1 LWDSR
6 FRTQAKKASSD
17 CAAGAEI
24 TTGAGAVVVVV
35 CTGRGTVVATGAT
48 VVAEVAMSVATTTTV
63 VVVVSSVEGTAATT
77 RLESDELADSVAL
90 LVGELWSMSITSN
103 GKHASVTM
111 RAIISRRCVGCTVV
125 FRTASFVEQ

>member
-1 LWDSR
+1 M
-6 FRTQAKKASSD
+6 
-17 CAAGAEI
+17 
-24 TTGAGAVVVVV
+24 VVVAG
-35 CTGRGTVVATGAT
+35 CTTRGATLATGAT
-48 VVAEVAMSVATTTTV
+48 VTTGATVVGTVTTT

-90 LVGELWSMSITSN
+90 LVEEPCSMSITNN